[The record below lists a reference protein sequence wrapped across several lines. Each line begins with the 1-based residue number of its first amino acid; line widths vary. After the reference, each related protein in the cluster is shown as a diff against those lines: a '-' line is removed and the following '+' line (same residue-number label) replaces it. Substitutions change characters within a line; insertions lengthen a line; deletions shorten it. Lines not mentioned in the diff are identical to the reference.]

1 MASTAASVKQKRE
14 PLKSPRRDKTLVTK
28 AGTALQEI
36 ASHVEDTTS
45 DITAIVDASREQ
57 STALI
62 EINRAINTVAKAH
75 SKTLPWWKSR
85 KQRPQTSQPQ
95 KAQRGPFPTRQYN
108 AHPELRLLVGRQMPQ
123 LLQRHKQAGKSSTKI
138 ADRMSA
144 QNLCMDYRTLRRGH
158 VRVSSFWA
166 A

>member
-14 PLKSPRRDKTLVTK
+14 PLKSPRRNKPLVTK

-45 DITAIVDASREQ
+45 DIAAIVEASREQ

-62 EINRAINTVAKAH
+62 EISRAINTVTKAR

-85 KQRPQTSQPQ
+85 QQRPRTSQPQ

-108 AHPELRLLVGRQMPQ
+108 ARPEPWLLVGRQMP
-123 LLQRHKQAGKSSTKI
+123 
-138 ADRMSA
+138 
-144 QNLCMDYRTLRRGH
+144 
-158 VRVSSFWA
+158 
-166 A
+166 